1 MAGNT
6 IHVQGSYIDVHDNEN
21 VYLSV
26 DKAEVKM
33 RQAPVGPKEQRAVE
47 QQPEQPVEQ
56 PKEQPEQPKEQPEH
70 QPLEQ
75 QPGTRCAAPA
85 AGFAERVKAI
95 MRKAA
100 TKNGQMV
107 ASNARGHA
115 REYRFYVDA
124 EAFCKAMDE
133 MAAVYPDRLQVMLGG
148 SLATV
153 QVTKVCSFI
162 GHVIRMQEINDECLQ
177 AVDLLFA
184 FEDYYDNR
192 QTVRARLGDGR
203 KTDDQAVVLGTFQG
217 LLKKYKS

>member
-47 QQPEQPVEQ
+47 QQPKEEQAEQ
-56 PKEQPEQPKEQPEH
+56 PKEQPMEQQPEQPE
-70 QPLEQ
+70 Q
-75 QPGTRCAAPA
+75 QRGTRCAAPA

-153 QVTKVCSFI
+153 QVTKVCTFI

>member
-47 QQPEQPVEQ
+47 QQP
-56 PKEQPEQPKEQPEH
+56 KEQPEQ

-133 MAAVYPDRLQVMLGG
+133 MAAVYPDRLRVMLGG

-153 QVTKVCSFI
+153 QVTKVCTFI

>member
-47 QQPEQPVEQ
+47 QQPEEQPKEQ
-56 PKEQPEQPKEQPEH
+56 PKEQPEQP
-70 QPLEQ
+70 EQ
-75 QPGTRCAAPA
+75 QRGTCCAAPA
-85 AGFAERVKAI
+85 ASFAERVKAI

-133 MAAVYPDRLQVMLGG
+133 MATVYPDRLQVMLGG

-153 QVTKVCSFI
+153 QVTKVCTFI

>member
-47 QQPEQPVEQ
+47 QQPEEQ
-56 PKEQPEQPKEQPEH
+56 PERQPEQPEQRAVEQ
-70 QPLEQ
+70 QLEQ
-75 QPGTRCAAPA
+75 QRGTRCAAPA

-153 QVTKVCSFI
+153 QVTKVCAFI
-162 GHVIRMQEINDECLQ
+162 GHVIRMQEINDERLQ

-217 LLKKYKS
+217 LLKKHKS

>member
-47 QQPEQPVEQ
+47 QQPE
-56 PKEQPEQPKEQPEH
+56 EQPEQP
-70 QPLEQ
+70 EQ
-75 QPGTRCAAPA
+75 QPVERQPEQQRGTRCAAPA
-85 AGFAERVKAI
+85 ASFAERVKAI

-100 TKNGQMV
+100 TKNGQTIK
-107 ASNARGHA
+107 SNARGHA

-153 QVTKVCSFI
+153 QVTKVCTFI
-162 GHVIRMQEINDECLQ
+162 GHVIRMQEINDERLQ

-184 FEDYYDNR
+184 FEDYYSNL
-192 QTVRARLGDGR
+192 QTVQARLGDGR

-217 LLKKYKS
+217 LLKKHKS

>member
-33 RQAPVGPKEQRAVE
+33 RQAPVGPKEQQE
-47 QQPEQPVEQ
+47 QQ
-56 PKEQPEQPKEQPEH
+56 PKEQPEQQPKEQREQQPKEQPE
-70 QPLEQ
+70 Q
-75 QPGTRCAAPA
+75 QPERCAAPA
-85 AGFAERVKAI
+85 ASFAERVKAI